1 MSGFSHTT
9 LQNVLFPACNNT
21 CIKHYVFIV
30 LFSFVCSVADC
41 HKALYYLFL
50 PCLIIGLSL
59 LVCFFLRLYFPFL
72 FTETNIDVFWD
83 YIVHFSFVPPLFIT
97 LLSFVF
103 FYSRSSNFLVWQII
117 LCNVNGWVVLTLGII
132 FLAKIYIFFH
142 GHHLS
147 VYIFFSSSPS
157 WTCETDP

>member
-1 MSGFSHTT
+1 MNYATQITSAFAHKQSEMNECFSHTT

-59 LVCFFLRLYFPFL
+59 FVCFFLSLFFFFFYSLTPTLTFFGTTLFISHLFLLCLLPFYRSFL
-72 FTETNIDVFWD
+72 F
-83 YIVHFSFVPPLFIT
+83 FSILVLPT
-97 LLSFVF
+97 SWCGKLSFVM
-103 FYSRSSNFLVWQII
+103 
-117 LCNVNGWVVLTLGII
+117 
-132 FLAKIYIFFH
+132 
-142 GHHLS
+142 
-147 VYIFFSSSPS
+147 
-157 WTCETDP
+157 